1 MFQGK
6 KGTTKRWPVQELSL
20 LFFKKSQERTLH
32 TQDQQQETAVNS
44 VASSMG
50 SHRMSAST
58 CCLHFVFHITPHV
71 LLCQF

>member
-20 LFFKKSQERTLH
+20 LFFKKSREDSAH
-32 TQDQQQETAVNS
+32 PGPAAETVVNS
-44 VASSMG
+44 VAPSMG

-58 CCLHFVFHITPHV
+58 CRLHFVFHITPRV
-71 LLCQF
+71 LLCHF